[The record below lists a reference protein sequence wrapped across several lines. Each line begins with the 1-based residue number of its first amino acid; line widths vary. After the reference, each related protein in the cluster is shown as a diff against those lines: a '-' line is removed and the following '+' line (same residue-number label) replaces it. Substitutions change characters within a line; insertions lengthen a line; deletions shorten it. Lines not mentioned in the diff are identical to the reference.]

1 MENSLARKELGS
13 FFILMYEEKL
23 PRSTDNNRDGISD
36 NKAWKVD
43 LKKML
48 LTEIIRALKNLE
60 EGIVNRILLIP

>member
-1 MENSLARKELGS
+1 
-13 FFILMYEEKL
+13 MYAEKL